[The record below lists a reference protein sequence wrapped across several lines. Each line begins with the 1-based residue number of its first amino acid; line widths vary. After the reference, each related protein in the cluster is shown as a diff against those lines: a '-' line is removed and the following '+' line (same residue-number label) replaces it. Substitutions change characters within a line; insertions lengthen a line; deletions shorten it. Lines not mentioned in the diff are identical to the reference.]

1 MADAPP
7 TLPAWWPEAAVSLAT
22 AIAARLGWLLR
33 SERRQKATD
42 RRGTAAESVIA
53 EIDRRRLRLPEPWVD
68 EVRREASTVSAAQM
82 RIHEDAVRVHGDP
95 LGELRPRVSAL
106 EQDRARQD
114 ERFDRMERALDATQR
129 TTQET
134 ALLLARIAGRLG
146 VEE

>member
-7 TLPAWWPEAAVSLAT
+7 TLPAWWPEAAISLAT
-22 AIAARLGWLLR
+22 GIAARLGWLLR

-82 RIHEDAVRVHGDP
+82 RLHEDAVRVHIDAQSD
-95 LGELRPRVSAL
+95 LKHRVISL
-106 EQDRARQD
+106 ESGQGRQD
-114 ERFDRMERALDATQR
+114 ERLERIESKLDAGQ
-129 TTQET
+129 
-134 ALLLARIAGRLG
+134 LLLARIAGRLG